1 MSGRMR
7 AIPACRMVAA
17 VRLRVDWNVPIFR
30 VPEPIRQSVER
41 RLAVLWRFLD
51 CSPAGNWSRERG
63 RRRSEEF
70 AINEERWRFTYLID
84 LDRRAAVVNQVVP
97 LTVE

>member
-1 MSGRMR
+1 M
-7 AIPACRMVAA
+7 
-17 VRLRVDWNVPIFR
+17 VRLRVDWNVPLVR
-30 VPEPIRQSVER
+30 VPEGIRESVER

-51 CSPAGNWSRERG
+51 CSPARDRPRGNG

-70 AINEERWRFTYLID
+70 AINEERWTFTYLID

-97 LTVE
+97 LTAE

>member
-1 MSGRMR
+1 
-7 AIPACRMVAA
+7 MVET
-17 VRLRVDWNVPIFR
+17 VRLRIDWNVPLLR

-51 CSPAGNWSRERG
+51 CSPAGDRPREDG

-70 AINEERWRFTYLID
+70 EINEERWRFTYLID
-84 LDRRAAVVNQVVP
+84 LDLRAAVVNRVVP
-97 LTVE
+97 LTTE

>member
-1 MSGRMR
+1 V
-7 AIPACRMVAA
+7 VAT

-41 RLAVLWRFLD
+41 RLAMLWRFLD
-51 CSPAGNWSRERG
+51 CSPALPRESG
-63 RRRSEEF
+63 RRSEEF
-70 AINEERWRFTYLID
+70 AIHEERWRFTYLID